1 MKKIKQIMTNPTKN
15 KYFEKRGIDNIFS
28 FDDFKKSQ
36 ENEGDNYIQLENKG
50 LKGIRILEMFIMT
63 YSEKSILDISENEWI
78 PMVRPHKS
86 RVNWKSIGFSNN
98 YTEID
103 DQKCIISYEDDCIR
117 LEFSNVNDTTIEL
130 LFLNVQDKCKGL
142 GSKVLNNILDICDE
156 MGLILKVLPI
166 NYEVPKG
173 MYMTD
178 KEYLKWLREWYKSF
192 DLITIDKTPNL
203 YFIPTLINEIN
214 NVDVIENS
222 NEILRLIVS
231 KQFSMNIQ
239 TKEN

>member
-1 MKKIKQIMTNPTKN
+1 MKKITHIITNPTKN

-50 LKGIRILEMFIMT
+50 LKGIRTLEMFIMT

-130 LFLNVQDKCKGL
+130 LFLNVQEKCKGL

-166 NYEVPKG
+166 NYEVPKD

-192 DLITIDKTPNL
+192 DLISIDQTPNL
-203 YFIPTLINEIN
+203 YFVPSLISDFYKEEKITNIKE
-214 NVDVIENS
+214 E
-222 NEILRLIVS
+222 LKLFVS
-231 KQFSMNIQ
+231 KRFPMNIP

>member
-1 MKKIKQIMTNPTKN
+1 MKKITQIITSPTKN

-50 LKGIRILEMFIMT
+50 LKGIRTLEMFIMT
-63 YSEKSILDISENEWI
+63 YCEKSILDISENEWI

-156 MGLILKVLPI
+156 IGLILKVLPI
-166 NYEVPKG
+166 NYEVPKD

-192 DLITIDKTPNL
+192 DLISIDHTPNL
-203 YFIPTLINEIN
+203 YFVPSLISDFYKEERITNIKE
-214 NVDVIENS
+214 E
-222 NEILRLIVS
+222 LKLFVS
-231 KQFSMNIQ
+231 KRFPMNIL

>member
-1 MKKIKQIMTNPTKN
+1 MKEMTQILTNPTKN
-15 KYFEKRGIDNIFS
+15 KYFEKRGIDDIFS
-28 FDDFKKSQ
+28 LDDFKKSQ
-36 ENEGDNYIQLENKG
+36 KHEGDNYIQLENKG
-50 LKGIRILEMFIMT
+50 LKGVRTLEIFIMT
-63 YSEKSILDISENEWI
+63 YNEKSILDISENEWI

-86 RVNWKSIGFSNN
+86 RVNWKSIGFSNY

-103 DQKCIISYEDDCIR
+103 DQKCIFSYEDDCIR

-156 MGLILKVLPI
+156 LGFILKVLPI
-166 NYEVPKG
+166 NYEIPKS
-173 MYMTD
+173 MKMSD

-192 DLITIDKTPNL
+192 DLVSIDKTPNL
-203 YFIPTLINEIN
+203 YFIPSFIKDYNELEG
-214 NVDVIENS
+214 IENS
-222 NEILRLIVS
+222 NEILKFIIS
-231 KQFSMNIQ
+231 NKFSLNKV

>member
-1 MKKIKQIMTNPTKN
+1 MKKITQIITNPTKN

-50 LKGIRILEMFIMT
+50 LKGIRTLEMFIMT

-166 NYEVPKG
+166 NYEVPKD

-192 DLITIDKTPNL
+192 DLISIDQTPNL
-203 YFIPTLINEIN
+203 YFVPSLISDFYKEEKITNIKE
-214 NVDVIENS
+214 E
-222 NEILRLIVS
+222 LKLFVS
-231 KQFSMNIQ
+231 KRFPMNIP

>member
-1 MKKIKQIMTNPTKN
+1 MKKMTQIITNPTKN
-15 KYFEKRGIDNIFS
+15 KYFEKRGMDNILS
-28 FDDFKKSQ
+28 FEDFKKSQ
-36 ENEGDNYIQLENKG
+36 ENDGDNYIQLENKG
-50 LKGIRILEMFIMT
+50 LKGIRTLEMFIQT
-63 YSEKSILDISENEWI
+63 FNEKSILNISENEWI

-103 DQKCIISYEDDCIR
+103 DQKCIFSYEDDCIR

-156 MGLILKVLPI
+156 IDLILKVLPI
-166 NYEVPKG
+166 NYEVPKS

-192 DLITIDKTPNL
+192 DLISIDKTPNL
-203 YFIPTLINEIN
+203 YFIPTFVNDIN
-214 NVDVIENS
+214 NVEGIENPK
-222 NEILRLIVS
+222 EILKLLVS
-231 KQFSMNIQ
+231 KQFSMNIL

>member
-1 MKKIKQIMTNPTKN
+1 MKKITQIITNPTKN

-50 LKGIRILEMFIMT
+50 LKGIRTLEMFIMT
-63 YSEKSILDISENEWI
+63 YSEKSILNISENEWI

-166 NYEVPKG
+166 NYEVPKD

-192 DLITIDKTPNL
+192 DLISIDQTPNL
-203 YFIPTLINEIN
+203 YFVPSLISDFYKEEKITNIKE
-214 NVDVIENS
+214 E
-222 NEILRLIVS
+222 LKLFVS
-231 KQFSMNIQ
+231 KRFPMNIP

>member
-1 MKKIKQIMTNPTKN
+1 MKKITQIITNPTKN

-50 LKGIRILEMFIMT
+50 LKGIRTLEMFIMT
-63 YSEKSILDISENEWI
+63 YSEKSILNISENEWI
-78 PMVRPHKS
+78 PVVRPHKS
-86 RVNWKSIGFSNN
+86 RVNWKSIGFRNN

-166 NYEVPKG
+166 NYEVPKD

-192 DLITIDKTPNL
+192 DLISIDQTPNL
-203 YFIPTLINEIN
+203 YFVPSLISDFYKEEKITNIKE
-214 NVDVIENS
+214 E
-222 NEILRLIVS
+222 LKLFVS
-231 KQFSMNIQ
+231 KRFPMNIP